1 MSRAALWNGTIL
13 ADRQFLSGM
22 AVLIEDGLITDII
35 AESDIPD
42 DSDRH
47 DLGGATVLPGFIDIQ
62 VNGGGGVLFND
73 APTVETIRQ
82 IGAAHRQFG
91 TTGFLPTLISDDLD
105 VVAAAL
111 SATAHAMEEGV
122 PGVLGIHLEGPFLS
136 SDRKGIHD
144 PDKFLTLQEQHLDVL
159 TPLPQGV
166 TMMTVAP
173 EQIAPALIRR
183 LTERGIVVSL
193 GHSNADHAQTR
204 AALDHGAT
212 GFTHLFNAM
221 SSITAREPGVVGTAL
236 DDAESW
242 CGLILDNIHV
252 APAVLRI
259 AFRAKSLD
267 KYILVTDAMPSVG
280 MTDKSFALQGRQ
292 IRVENGVCVNEEGTL
307 AGSDLSMDRAVRN
320 GAAFD
325 EVGLIDAVRMASANP
340 AAFLGLDRQIGT
352 IAPGKKASLV
362 AVNDKLDIL
371 ETWIDGVPSGSP
383 SSGLYSLS
391 TSQ

>member
-1 MSRAALWNGTIL
+1 MSRTALWNGTIL

-22 AVLIEDGLITDII
+22 AILIEDGLIADIV
-35 AESDIPD
+35 AEGDMPADI
-42 DSDRH
+42 DRH
-47 DLGGATVLPGFIDIQ
+47 DLDGATVLPGFIDIQ

-105 VVAAAL
+105 IVSAAL
-111 SATAHAMEEGV
+111 SATAQAMQDGV

-136 SDRKGIHD
+136 GERQGIHD
-144 PDKFLTLQEQHLDVL
+144 PDKFLTLREEHLDIL
-159 TPLPQGV
+159 TPLPHGV

-173 EQIAPALIRR
+173 ERIDPALIRR

-193 GHSNADHAQTR
+193 GHTNADHARTR

-221 SSITAREPGVVGTAL
+221 STLTAREPGVIGTAL
-236 DDAESW
+236 DDADSW
-242 CGLILDNIHV
+242 CGLILDMIHV

-259 AFRAKSLD
+259 AFRARSLD

-280 MTDKSFALQGRQ
+280 MTDKSFTLQGRR
-292 IRVENGVCVNEEGTL
+292 ISVRNGVCVDEEGTL

-325 EVGLIDAVRMASANP
+325 AVGLVAAVRMASANP
-340 AAFLGLDRQIGT
+340 AAFLGIDRQIGT
-352 IAPGKKASLV
+352 IAPGKRASLV
-362 AVNDKLDIL
+362 AVTEELDII
-371 ETWIDGVPSGSP
+371 ETWIDGIPSGGQAP
-383 SSGLYSLS
+383 ARPR
-391 TSQ
+391 